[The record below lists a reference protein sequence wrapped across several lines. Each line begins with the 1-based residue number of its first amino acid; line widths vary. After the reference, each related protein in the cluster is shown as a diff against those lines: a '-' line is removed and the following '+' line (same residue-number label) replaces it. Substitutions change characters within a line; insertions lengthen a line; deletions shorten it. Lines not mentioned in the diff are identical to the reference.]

1 MKNYKRVTVI
11 SYYND
16 KIYEEIDDFM
26 SHPIRKEELES
37 ADELCKELFANTN
50 IDYKLEFE
58 PKISNN
64 TLLDYVEITC
74 EIYVCVP
81 PEFEEK
87 ARNIIDNYFAQAEI
101 VEIPPELAEAENE

>member
-37 ADELCKELFANTN
+37 AD
-50 IDYKLEFE
+50 
-58 PKISNN
+58 
-64 TLLDYVEITC
+64 
-74 EIYVCVP
+74 
-81 PEFEEK
+81 
-87 ARNIIDNYFAQAEI
+87 
-101 VEIPPELAEAENE
+101 